1 MKKNDDPMPAEW
13 AHHLT
18 FALNGRKVVVDGN
31 TLPRFNDLRLIDY
44 IRDHAGLTGTKLACG
59 EGGCGA
65 CTVVLCHRVS
75 PSSPL
80 VHRSVNACLI
90 PLASIDGMAV
100 LTVEGI
106 GSTKHRLHPI
116 QSKMV
121 DNYSMQ
127 CGYCTP
133 GWVMNMYELLHT
145 SDSSS
150 LTKDT
155 IENHFDGNLCR
166 CTGYRPILKAMHSF
180 GIDGPAPQLEYESSY
195 DDVPF
200 VDADEPEFEF
210 VDRVPCDKSEATR
223 SLKQCATSCDACPHQ
238 QHHHDAVEVED
249 LCVVPLYDR

>member
-1 MKKNDDPMPAEW
+1 MKNDDPMPAEW

-100 LTVEGI
+100 LTVEGV

-145 SDSSS
+145 SDPSS

-195 DDVPF
+195 DEVPF
-200 VDADEPEFEF
+200 VDVDEP
-210 VDRVPCDKSEATR
+210 
-223 SLKQCATSCDACPHQ
+223 
-238 QHHHDAVEVED
+238 
-249 LCVVPLYDR
+249 